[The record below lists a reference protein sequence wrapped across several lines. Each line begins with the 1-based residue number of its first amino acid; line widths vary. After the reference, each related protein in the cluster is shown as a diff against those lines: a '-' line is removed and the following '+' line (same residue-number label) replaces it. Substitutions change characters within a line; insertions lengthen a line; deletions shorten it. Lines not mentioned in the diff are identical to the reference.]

1 MKIIFLLFIEDELI
15 DFLQV
20 IVILYAV
27 K

>member
-1 MKIIFLLFIEDELI
+1 MNIIFLLFIEDELI